1 MTLDELLVDMNACV
15 EARVLFRGMTPDAA
29 YRYIARY
36 IPHDGYGD
44 AGRFGDTP
52 DDWIFWFAGT
62 VVLAFVRSGT
72 TIPVHIGR
80 VVVVVGRTRNAG
92 IDVLGLDDGVSQV
105 RRVVVIIDVVAAGLL
120 IASAWGLVSLMILV
134 GDVLGMRGQMR

>member
-1 MTLDELLVDMNACV
+1 MTLDELLVDMNACAT
-15 EARVLFRGMTPDAA
+15 ARDVFRGMTPDAA

-62 VVLAFVRSGT
+62 VFWRLYGAEPQYRSILAELLSSWEERET
-72 TIPVHIGR
+72 L
-80 VVVVVGRTRNAG
+80 A
-92 IDVLGLDDGVSQV
+92 LMYLDWMTG
-105 RRVVVIIDVVAAGLL
+105 
-120 IASAWGLVSLMILV
+120 
-134 GDVLGMRGQMR
+134 